1 MTPEAIVYTSNTG
14 YTWQYAQML
23 GEKTGLPI
31 YALEEAA
38 SRLPG
43 GSPILYLG
51 WVRASRVQGFSRA
64 SKLFSVCAVG
74 AVGLCPAGTQTDVVR
89 QASSIPED
97 MPLFTLQGGFARSRL
112 KGVDKLM
119 TAMLTKGL
127 AARKQRS
134 PQEEQMLC
142 LLQKDGSY
150 ICADALNGM
159 LQWYREQQPHGRTT
173 I

>member
-14 YTWQYAQML
+14 YTRQYAQML

-38 SRLPG
+38 CRLPG

-51 WVRASRVQGFSRA
+51 WVRASRVKGFSRA

-89 QASSIPED
+89 QASSIPESV
-97 MPLFTLQGGFARSRL
+97 PLFTLQGGFCVPPFSEIWMRANFQGGGPRHR
-112 KGVDKLM
+112 
-119 TAMLTKGL
+119 
-127 AARKQRS
+127 
-134 PQEEQMLC
+134 
-142 LLQKDGSY
+142 
-150 ICADALNGM
+150 
-159 LQWYREQQPHGRTT
+159 GRTVKT
-173 I
+173 KKEQLPLRCGAKVAAPCWLSGHKTENLQD